1 LSQDEKRGS
10 IAQQWL
16 MADEQHMLLCM
27 KTGEAEHEL
36 LHRAFRGESG
46 DFLQLRFESQGLSD
60 NFRRLTR
67 ANSAAREQRG
77 TRDIQPCKALGY
89 SPQARNSL
97 RARPH
102 LATGSDSW
110 LTLCQGYT
118 VQ

>member
-1 LSQDEKRGS
+1 
-10 IAQQWL
+10 

-67 ANSAAREQRG
+67 A
-77 TRDIQPCKALGY
+77 K
-89 SPQARNSL
+89 
-97 RARPH
+97 
-102 LATGSDSW
+102 
-110 LTLCQGYT
+110 
-118 VQ
+118 